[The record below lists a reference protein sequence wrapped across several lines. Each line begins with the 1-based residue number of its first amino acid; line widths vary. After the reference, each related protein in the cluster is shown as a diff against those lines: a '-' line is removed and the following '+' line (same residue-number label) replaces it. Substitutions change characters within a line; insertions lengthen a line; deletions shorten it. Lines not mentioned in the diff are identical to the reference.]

1 MDGHGYGCSE
11 QSSSSRS
18 NLVILVIENEGL
30 MAYLILHMV
39 NQRLC
44 CWYAV
49 KLFWFGP
56 RDALGETRT
65 KNDQMKLYSCDEKS
79 ILLC

>member
-1 MDGHGYGCSE
+1 MLALMQVVVVMDGHGYGCSE

-30 MAYLILHMV
+30 MAYPILHMV

-44 CWYAV
+44 C
-49 KLFWFGP
+49 G
-56 RDALGETRT
+56 
-65 KNDQMKLYSCDEKS
+65 
-79 ILLC
+79 